1 MSYHPDNMGAH
12 AQAWVE
18 TARSLGVALAAETV
32 QREFAGRRNDE
43 LFPRVLGRPVA
54 ADELA
59 RLAEAKE
66 ALYRALYRPHLRPL
80 AGTEALLDALRARG
94 VRCAVASA
102 APTANRAF
110 VLDGLGWWGRFDA
123 VVGAEE
129 VARGKPF
136 PDLFLRAAERVGV
149 EPAACLV
156 FEDATLGVQA
166 ARAAGMRACGVT
178 TAEPAAV
185 LLAAG
190 AFACA
195 PDFTALPEAVRALL
209 T

>member
-1 MSYHPDNMGAH
+1 
-12 AQAWVE
+12 
-18 TARSLGVALAAETV
+18 
-32 QREFAGRRNDE
+32 
-43 LFPRVLGRPVA
+43 
-54 ADELA
+54 
-59 RLAEAKE
+59 
-66 ALYRALYRPHLRPL
+66 
-80 AGTEALLDALRARG
+80 
-94 VRCAVASA
+94 
-102 APTANRAF
+102 
-110 VLDGLGWWGRFDA
+110 
-123 VVGAEE
+123 
-129 VARGKPF
+129 
-136 PDLFLRAAERVGV
+136 VGV
-149 EPAACLV
+149 GPAACLV